1 MTEENFLEQV
11 AFLADLSAEDKE
23 ALVEDLEER
32 FFHEGDVIL
41 HARDTSAHF
50 FLIKSGKVKI
60 SLRSDESEREVTLTY
75 LKPGDFFGE
84 MAIID
89 GEPRSATATAATDT
103 AALVGSRDHFL
114 GKLREHPQIA
124 LNLLAVMSARLRRAD
139 QQIEDLAF
147 LDVQGRVARML
158 LEMAERE
165 GNETEVGVMI
175 PLQHT
180 RQELA
185 NMVSTSRETLT
196 RVLKLFERLGFIKL
210 GRKKVMLT
218 NVSRLQKKTL

>member
-1 MTEENFLEQV
+1 MTEENFLEGV
-11 AFLADLSAEDKE
+11 AFLADLSREDKE
-23 ALVEDLEER
+23 ALVEGLEER
-32 FFHEGDVIL
+32 FFNEGAVIL
-41 HARDTSAHF
+41 HAKDTSAHF

-60 SLRSDESEREVTLTY
+60 SLRADETEREVTLTY

-84 MAIID
+84 MAILD
-89 GEPRSATATAATDT
+89 GEPRSATATAASDT
-103 AALVGSRDHFL
+103 LALVGGREDFII
-114 GKLREHPQIA
+114 KLREHPQVA
-124 LNLLAVMSARLRRAD
+124 LNLLAIMSKRLRGAD

-165 GNETEVGVMI
+165 GQETEVGVLI
-175 PLQHT
+175 SLQHT

-185 NMVSTSRETLT
+185 NLVSTSRETLT
-196 RVLKLFERLGFIKL
+196 RALKLFERLGFIKL

-218 NVSRLQKKTL
+218 NISRLEKKTL

>member
-1 MTEENFLEQV
+1 MSGENFLEEV
-11 AFLADLSAEDKE
+11 AFLADLPAEDKE

-32 FFHEGDVIL
+32 FFHAGNVML
-41 HARDTSAHF
+41 HAKDTSAHF

-60 SLRSDESEREVTLTY
+60 SLRSDETEREVTLTY

-84 MAIID
+84 MAILD
-89 GEPRSATATAATDT
+89 GEPRSATATAASDT
-103 AALVGSRDHFL
+103 LALVGSREDFL

-124 LNLLAVMSARLRRAD
+124 LNLLAIMSKRLRRAD
-139 QQIEDLAF
+139 QQIEDLSF

-165 GNETEVGVMI
+165 GQETEVGVLVS
-175 PLQHT
+175 LQHT

-185 NMVSTSRETLT
+185 SIVSTSRETLT

>member
-1 MTEENFLEQV
+1 MTEENFLEAV
-11 AFLADLSAEDKE
+11 AFLADLSGDDKG

-32 FFHEGDVIL
+32 FFHAGDVIL

-60 SLRSDESEREVTLTY
+60 SLRSDETEREVTLTY
-75 LKPGDFFGE
+75 LKQGDFFGE
-84 MAIID
+84 MAILD

-103 AALVGSRDHFL
+103 IALVGSRDHFL
-114 GKLREHPQIA
+114 AKLREYPQIA
-124 LNLLAVMSARLRRAD
+124 LNLLSIMSKRLRRAD

-158 LEMAERE
+158 LEMAQRE
-165 GNETEVGVMI
+165 GQQTEVGILV

-185 NMVSTSRETLT
+185 SLVSTSRETLT
-196 RVLKLFERLGFIKL
+196 RALKLFERLGFIKL

-218 NVSRLQKKTL
+218 NISRLQKKTL

>member
-11 AFLADLSAEDKE
+11 AFLADLAAEDKE
-23 ALVEDLEER
+23 ALVEGLEER
-32 FFHEGDVIL
+32 FFHGGDVIL

-75 LKPGDFFGE
+75 LKPADFFGE

-89 GEPRSATATAATDT
+89 GEPRSATATAAADT
-103 AALVGSRDHFL
+103 TALVGSRDHFL

-158 LEMAERE
+158 LDMAERE
-165 GNETEVGVMI
+165 GQETEVGVMLR
-175 PLQHT
+175 LQHT